1 MLLNV
6 KKLTENLCNAAEDEP
21 SDNKTDF
28 KRLLRV
34 ASGNKIALQ
43 QVSLDEIVEMI
54 ENLDDILEKEFSPNY
69 PVIDLSKIERSRLI
83 LRRAI

>member
-1 MLLNV
+1 MILDV
-6 KKLTENLCNAAEDEP
+6 KRLTENLCNAAKEEP

-54 ENLDDILEKEFSPNY
+54 ENLDDILEKEFSPDY
-69 PVIDLSKIERSRLI
+69 PAINLSKLERSSLI